1 MKINNFSVL
10 NFNNNISKRVSF
22 NGIKNSNTPCLFVY
36 DLDGTLANGTNEQ
49 IYKVLEISNARNAKL
64 VYATGRGLEEF
75 YMLQNELLSKG
86 CKLDSPDFLI
96 ASNGQNIY
104 TNSNGILLKNY
115 EYSQF
120 IREKTNFDKK
130 YISKKI
136 SSINND
142 LKEIDSNSMMLK
154 YNVPESINMRELRKN
169 ILDTLFQE
177 KINVLC
183 GYKGEGTDN
192 QTLYIAPFNK
202 AMAINY
208 LKKNINIPYNEIL
221 MVGNDNNDI
230 SMAKL
235 SQKGSKFI
243 CLNNSKPNL
252 INVCEKL
259 SQENKNIFFS
269 RSSGAKGIIEGLLK
283 FLSL

>member
-1 MKINNFSVL
+1 
-10 NFNNNISKRVSF
+10 
-22 NGIKNSNTPCLFVY
+22 
-36 DLDGTLANGTNEQ
+36 
-49 IYKVLEISNARNAKL
+49 
-64 VYATGRGLEEF
+64 
-75 YMLQNELLSKG
+75 
-86 CKLDSPDFLI
+86 
-96 ASNGQNIY
+96 
-104 TNSNGILLKNY
+104 
-115 EYSQF
+115 
-120 IREKTNFDKK
+120 
-130 YISKKI
+130 
-136 SSINND
+136 
-142 LKEIDSNSMMLK
+142 
-154 YNVPESINMRELRKN
+154 
-169 ILDTLFQE
+169 
-177 KINVLC
+177 
-183 GYKGEGTDN
+183 
-192 QTLYIAPFNK
+192 
-202 AMAINY
+202 MAINY

>member
-49 IYKVLEISNARNAKL
+49 IYKVLEISNARNAKV

-183 GYKGEGTDN
+183 GY
-192 QTLYIAPFNK
+192 
-202 AMAINY
+202 
-208 LKKNINIPYNEIL
+208 
-221 MVGNDNNDI
+221 
-230 SMAKL
+230 
-235 SQKGSKFI
+235 
-243 CLNNSKPNL
+243 
-252 INVCEKL
+252 
-259 SQENKNIFFS
+259 
-269 RSSGAKGIIEGLLK
+269 
-283 FLSL
+283 

>member
-49 IYKVLEISNARNAKL
+49 IYKVLEISNARNAKV

-269 RSSGAKGIIEGLLK
+269 RSSGAKGIIEVFK
-283 FLSL
+283 FIDC

>member
-49 IYKVLEISNARNAKL
+49 IYKVLEISNARNAKV

>member
-49 IYKVLEISNARNAKL
+49 I
-64 VYATGRGLEEF
+64 